1 VLAGN
6 LRPDSAKIRFEGR
19 EVNIREPSDADDL
32 GIRVVYQNLALCDNL
47 DVVDNLLL
55 GQEIA
60 GSPLFAGRV
69 KRFSEEARAREVL
82 DRVNLENIELDRPVR
97 NLSGGQR
104 QNIAIARTLLYDPE
118 LVILDEPTSAL
129 SVNAVRD
136 VSDLVQKLAAEKI
149 GVIVVS
155 HDIHKFVID
164 VADRL
169 VVLRLGRNVADFQT
183 GEATAEQVVNAMV
196 GSEDT
201 GASHHE

>member
-1 VLAGN
+1 MLAGN

-19 EVNIREPSDADDL
+19 EVNIRESSDADDL
-32 GIRVVYQNLALCDNL
+32 GIRVVYQDLALCDNL
-47 DVVDNLLL
+47 DVVDNLFL

-69 KRFSEEARAREVL
+69 KRFLEEARARKVL

-155 HDIHKFVID
+155 HDIHKFAID
-164 VADRL
+164 VTDRL

-201 GASHHE
+201 GAQSS

>member
-1 VLAGN
+1 M
-6 LRPDSAKIRFEGR
+6 
-19 EVNIREPSDADDL
+19 
-32 GIRVVYQNLALCDNL
+32 
-47 DVVDNLLL
+47 
-55 GQEIA
+55 
-60 GSPLFAGRV
+60 
-69 KRFSEEARAREVL
+69 
-82 DRVNLENIELDRPVR
+82 
-97 NLSGGQR
+97 
-104 QNIAIARTLLYDPE
+104 
-118 LVILDEPTSAL
+118 ILDEPTSAL

-169 VVLRLGRNVADFQT
+169 VVLRLGPNVADFQT